1 MSDRAIK
8 EGKADVAVQHYNA
21 TLAADLPGSAA
32 FAAVLYAN
40 RAAAHQSLGQ
50 CTLAVADCLRATALN
65 PTYSKVLPTCS
76 SHCFHAP
83 PLPWKTTL
91 HSIELNHCRPLSWIS
106 VGAVDM
112 HMTGI
117 L

>member
-8 EGKADVAVQHYNA
+8 EGKADVALQHYNA
-21 TLAADLPGSAA
+21 ALAAALPGSAA

-65 PTYSKVLPTCS
+65 PAYSKVPRFMLPCS
-76 SHCFHAP
+76 AMKYDTAESAS
-83 PLPWKTTL
+83 LL
-91 HSIELNHCRPLSWIS
+91 
-106 VGAVDM
+106 V
-112 HMTGI
+112 
-117 L
+117 